1 MAFAAPVA
9 VPAML
14 AATEAGG
21 AGMAAA
27 AAAEA
32 AAPLLAA
39 GMTASQALPVVA
51 SAAGSAVPGMAAPAM
66 TAAGTQGLAGAMGP
80 GMPAIEQ
87 MFAQMGGGGTAG
99 EMFGNAFGGN
109 QLAGSA
115 GFKGMADTAMSA
127 MPWYKNLAYQAQ
139 PFTSALKKAGNAYQM
154 GSKFGNALAG
164 QQQGAQRQ
172 IQPPA
177 PAPQINPMP
186 QQTQRTPTPVELLAW
201 RRAQQRK
208 RMMGQPGGMMS

>member
-1 MAFAAPVA
+1 M
-9 VPAML
+9 PAML

-39 GMTASQALPVVA
+39 GMAASEALPIA
-51 SAAGSAVPGMAAPAM
+51 ATAAGSAVPGAAVPAM
-66 TAAGTQGLAGAMGP
+66 TAAGTQGLAGAMGNLAPVFTAGVDTAGLVGPGGTGTVMGSMLP
-80 GMPAIEQ
+80 GMNQGANLLTTP
-87 MFAQMGGGGTAG
+87 FAKFIDTVGPMARK
-99 EMFGNAFGGN
+99 
-109 QLAGSA
+109 AGS
-115 GFKGMADTAMSA
+115 
-127 MPWYKNLAYQAQ
+127 
-139 PFTSALKKAGNAYQM
+139 AYQM

-164 QQQGAQRQ
+164 QQQGAQRPL
-172 IQPPA
+172 QPPA

-186 QQTQRTPTPVELLAW
+186 QQMQRTPTPVELLAW

-208 RMMGQPGGMMS
+208 RMMGDQGGMMS